1 MKTNYPSKQDTGYS
15 FVNGTIMMA
24 QTDSIR
30 TAAPFKN
37 LFPIREDILNRIVT
51 DMEQHGFD
59 SGHPIVVWSGKK
71 LTVVDGHTRLLAAIK
86 LGIEAIPVVFREFA
100 NEKAALEYAIGSQRN
115 RRNLT
120 DAELMRCLSALD
132 KRKKT
137 GRPQKGDTV
146 SGKSAERTAVLLGTS
161 RSKVEKIRS
170 INAHAAEDIKTAV
183 LSGKLSVNKAYVV
196 TMEKVNTDTF
206 KTEAE
211 KKKAFMVALEIDIT
225 KIIKTRIGL
234 EQKRHPDFLL
244 TGKEAAELLKK
255 LSTMIKTEL
264 NNLTKKGNN

>member
-1 MKTNYPSKQDTGYS
+1 MKTNCPSKRDGGRT

-37 LFPIREDILNRIVT
+37 LFPIREDILNRIMT
-51 DMEQHGFD
+51 DMKQHGFD
-59 SGHPIVVWSGKK
+59 GGHPIVVWSGKK

-132 KRKKT
+132 RRKKT
-137 GRPQKGDTV
+137 GPSKSSAADQ
-146 SGKSAERTAVLLGTS
+146 GKSAERTAVLLGTS
-161 RSKVEKIRS
+161 RGKVEKIRS
-170 INAHAAEDIKTAV
+170 INAHAAEDIKAAV

-196 TMEKVNTDTF
+196 TMEKVNTERF
-206 KTEAE
+206 ESEAD
-211 KKKAFMVALEIDIT
+211 KRKAFLFALEIDIT
-225 KIIKTRIGL
+225 KIIKTRIAL
-234 EQKRHPDFLL
+234 EQKRHPDFRL
-244 TGKEAAELLKK
+244 TKKEAAKLLKEISAT
-255 LSTMIKTEL
+255 LKTEL
-264 NNLTKKGNN
+264 DKLAQ

>member
-1 MKTNYPSKQDTGYS
+1 MKNNTLHSPENGYS
-15 FVNGTIMMA
+15 IVIGKQVIVNTN
-24 QTDSIR
+24 SLR
-30 TAAPFKN
+30 TAEPFKS
-37 LFPIREDILNRIVT
+37 LFPIRET
-51 DMEQHGFD
+51 DLDKIADDMKKHGFD
-59 SGHPIVVWSGKK
+59 HAHPIIVWAGHKF
-71 LTVVDGHTRLLAAIK
+71 TVVDGHTRLAAARR
-86 LGIEAIPVVFREFA
+86 LGIDAIPVVIREFR
-100 NEKAALEYAIGSQRN
+100 NEKDALEYAIDSQRN
-115 RRNLT
+115 RRNLS
-120 DAELMRCLSALD
+120 DAEMMRCLSALD

-170 INAHAAEDIKTAV
+170 INAHAAEDIKAAV

-225 KIIKTRIGL
+225 KIIKTRIVKI
-234 EQKRHPDFLL
+234 QTIKR
-244 TGKEAAELLKK
+244 A
-255 LSTMIKTEL
+255 
-264 NNLTKKGNN
+264 

>member
-1 MKTNYPSKQDTGYS
+1 MKTNYPSKRDGGRT
-15 FVNGTIMMA
+15 FVNGTIMVA

-37 LFPIREDILNRIVT
+37 LFPIREDILNRIMT
-51 DMEQHGFD
+51 DMKQHGFD

-71 LTVVDGHTRLLAAIK
+71 LTIVDGHTRLLAAIK
-86 LGIEAIPVVFREFA
+86 LGISAIPVVFREFA

-132 KRKKT
+132 RRKKS
-137 GRPQKGDTV
+137 GPSKSSSADQ
-146 SGKSAERTAVLLGTS
+146 GKSAKRTATLLGTS

-170 INAHAAEDIKTAV
+170 INAHAAEDIKAAV

-196 TMEKVNTDTF
+196 TMEKVNTGKF

-211 KKKAFMVALEIDIT
+211 KKKAFLTALKIDII
-225 KIIKTRIGL
+225 KIIKTRIAL
-234 EQKRHPDFLL
+234 EQKRHPDFRL
-244 TGKEAAELLKK
+244 TGKEAAKLLKEFSK
-255 LSTMIKTEL
+255 TLKTEL
-264 NNLTKKGNN
+264 DKLTMKGTN

>member
-1 MKTNYPSKQDTGYS
+1 MKTNCPSKRDGGRT

-37 LFPIREDILNRIVT
+37 LFPIREDILSRIMT

-71 LTVVDGHTRLLAAIK
+71 LTVVDGHTRLLAAIN

-132 KRKKT
+132 KRKRA
-137 GRPQKGDTV
+137 GRPQKGDTI

-161 RSKVEKIRS
+161 RCKVEKIRT
-170 INAHAAEDIKTAV
+170 INDHAAEDIKAAV
-183 LSGKLSVNKAYVV
+183 LSGKLSINKAYVV
-196 TMEKVNTDTF
+196 TMEKVNTGKF

-211 KKKAFMVALEIDIT
+211 KKKAFLTALKIDII
-225 KIIKTRIGL
+225 KIIKTRIAL
-234 EQKRHPDFLL
+234 EQKRHPRSR
-244 TGKEAAELLKK
+244 KIAEG
-255 LSTMIKTEL
+255 IQ
-264 NNLTKKGNN
+264 